1 MKNIS
6 EIINMSNL
14 SYYMYLEK
22 LNVIQCRDDATI
34 STLYQQKELI
44 KIINILDNNNIN
56 YTVDEKYN
64 IALENS

>member
-14 SYYMYLEK
+14 SYYMYLEE
-22 LNVIQCRDDATI
+22 LNVIQCRGDATI